1 MIHFQDYRVKA
12 KEIYLG
18 LWMFLACECFPHKLL
33 ADGLHEFFGLSCAGP
48 SMEDGYSSICYF
60 AVAAHGGFDIGVNQ

>member
-18 LWMFLACECFPHKLL
+18 LWMFLARDCFPHKPL
-33 ADGLHEFFGLSCAGP
+33 ADGLRELFGLSCAGP
-48 SMEDGYSSICYF
+48 SMEDGYSRIHYF
-60 AVAAHGGFDIGVNQ
+60 AVAAHGGFDIGENQ